1 MKRLLRY
8 FLINLASL
16 FLTTR
21 LVPGLMIDGGFR
33 TLAYAALVFMMIN
46 FLIVPVL
53 KLMFLPLNLLT
64 LGIFSWIINV
74 LALYL
79 LTTIV
84 PQIKLVPFFFPG
96 YNLSG
101 FSIPAMEL
109 NVLYVAIFA
118 SFVIGFTSHI
128 FQWLID

>member
-109 NVLYVAIFA
+109 NVLYVAILA